1 MLHQHIPGSGKRH
14 YQVADRGLTVDGA
27 YLDREDR
34 MIVWQDGWLCPVSGS
49 RDAWDD
55 RALVRGFEST
65 FLSRAPFNGSRRAR
79 FSWFSLRLS
88 LLPLERLSSHLVHNA
103 KWSESA
109 IMGCGLRYYCA

>member
-34 MIVWQDGWLCPVSGS
+34 MIVWQDGRLCPVGGS

-55 RALVRGFEST
+55 RALARDFEST
-65 FLSRAPFNGSRRAR
+65 FLWRGSFDASRRAR

-88 LLPLERLSSHLVHNA
+88 LLPLARLSSHLFLNT
-103 KWSESA
+103 KLSESP
-109 IMGCGLRYYCA
+109 IMGCGLRY

>member
-65 FLSRAPFNGSRRAR
+65 FLWSVFLAI
-79 FSWFSLRLS
+79 WFTTRSGRS
-88 LLPLERLSSHLVHNA
+88 LLLWGVDSDIIARKRGSSSSGARPPTRWAALA
-103 KWSESA
+103 
-109 IMGCGLRYYCA
+109 

>member
-14 YQVADRGLTVDGA
+14 YQVADRGLTVDGG

-55 RALVRGFEST
+55 RAVVRCLEST
-65 FLSRAPFNGSRRAR
+65 FLSRAASNGSRRA
-79 FSWFSLRLS
+79 SVCWCLVGLS
-88 LLPLERLSSHLVHNA
+88 LLPLERRTSRLV
-103 KWSESA
+103 S
-109 IMGCGLRYYCA
+109 I